1 PSANARPV
9 QAQNAAAHC
18 AMVRNDDRVRP
29 ITPDLKASAK
39 RLFPGWYADEGAAI
53 LADALD
59 ILLRGDCWVDPYAVA
74 KLNPSQNPLAIS
86 NGNDWINDP
95 PCQPFSFPKAS
106 PGVVGVCSFG
116 ERLVAS
122 RVIVFT
128 DGRQFGQA
136 IAERNRNTRPTPT
149 SAS

>member
-1 PSANARPV
+1 
-9 QAQNAAAHC
+9 
-18 AMVRNDDRVRP
+18 
-29 ITPDLKASAK
+29 
-39 RLFPGWYADEGAAI
+39 
-53 LADALD
+53 
-59 ILLRGDCWVDPYAVA
+59 DCWVDPYAVA

-149 SAS
+149 SASWLCSIGRILRATPDGLRLAMAWMDWSKQDGP